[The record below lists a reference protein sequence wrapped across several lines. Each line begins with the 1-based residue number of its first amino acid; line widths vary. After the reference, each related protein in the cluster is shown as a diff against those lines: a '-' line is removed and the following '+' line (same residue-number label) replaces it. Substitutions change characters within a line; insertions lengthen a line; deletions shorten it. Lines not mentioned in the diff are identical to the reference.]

1 MVEDAELARRCAKR
15 DERAWAMLVERYQR
29 RIWHVAY
36 QFTGRADEA
45 EELAQEIFLHLLA
58 ALESFDSS
66 GSLPAWIQRVA
77 RNYAIDHYRRRR
89 RERSLV
95 TDGEEFENAVRF
107 TEDADASSDPHRA
120 LEQKDLSGWLRDT
133 IDRLPV
139 ELAQAVILRD
149 LQEMSYEH
157 MAQELNVPLGTVKSR
172 INRGRVELARRLK
185 RRRAEWSDRFRE
197 NLEGGDR

>member
-1 MVEDAELARRCAKR
+1 MVEEAELARRCAKG
-15 DERAWAMLVERYQR
+15 DESAWTVLVERYQR

-36 QFTGRADEA
+36 QFTGRTDEA

-58 ALESFDSS
+58 ALESFDT

-89 RERSLV
+89 RERALV

-107 TEDADASSDPHRA
+107 TEDAGASSDPHRA
-120 LEQKDLSGWLRDT
+120 LEQKDLSGWLRNT
-133 IDRLPV
+133 IDRLPI

-149 LQEMSYEH
+149 LQEMSYED

-172 INRGRVELARRLK
+172 INRGRVELAHRLK

-197 NLEGGDR
+197 NLEGGER